1 MALSKI
7 DVANMLTGVAP
18 LANGGTGATSFTAGI
33 TMADQWFLTANT
45 DMGAGS
51 NDITSNLARSN
62 SSPLG
67 AVGSAM
73 TVSSGIFTFP
83 STGHY
88 RITASFQ
95 GDASDANDSYQGL
108 IKSTTDN
115 SSYSV
120 RAIAYNYLDQITTT
134 ISVILDITN
143 VSNDKVKFSTQNVNS
158 SQTATLLGNSSQ
170 AQTCFSFIRLGD
182 T

>member
-7 DVANMLTGVAP
+7 DIENMVTGELTTT
-18 LANGGTGATSFTAGI
+18 NGGTGATSFTAGI

-45 DMGAGS
+45 SMASGS
-51 NDITSNLARSN
+51 NDITSNLSRSN

-67 AVGSAM
+67 AIGSAM
-73 TVSSGIFTFP
+73 TESSGIFTFP
-83 STGHY
+83 STGYY

-95 GDASDANDSYQGL
+95 GDASDSNDSYQGL
-108 IKSTTDN
+108 IQSTTDN
-115 SSYSV
+115 SSYGV
-120 RAIAYNYLDQITTT
+120 RAIAYNYLDQITMT

-143 VSNDKVKFSTQNVNS
+143 VSNDKVKFSTQNING
-158 SQTATLLGNSSQ
+158 SQTATLLGNSSM
-170 AQTCFSFIRLGD
+170 ANTCFLFTRLGD

>member
-7 DVANMLTGVAP
+7 DVANMLTGATPV
-18 LANGGTGATSFTAGI
+18 ANGGTGATSFTAGI

-45 DMGAGS
+45 AMAAGS
-51 NDITSNLARSN
+51 NDITSNLGRGN

-73 TVSSGIFTFP
+73 TESSGIFTFP

-95 GDASDANDSYQGL
+95 GDASDSNDSYQGL
-108 IKSTTDN
+108 TQSTTNN
-115 SSYSV
+115 SSYGV